1 AYVDGNAGIPQYTDE
16 KAVDPVIAALRGKV
30 SAVGDASLGKD
41 EAFAVM
47 HAGGQTFEIHIPH
60 ASGTAANPMT
70 DEAMR
75 KKFVA
80 NAAGLPLAAAE
91 AIVGLMERFEGSE
104 ARRVVASCA
113 PR

>member
-1 AYVDGNAGIPQYTDE
+1 
-16 KAVDPVIAALRGKV
+16 VIAGLRGKV

-47 HAGGQTFEIHIPH
+47 RAGGQTFEIHIPH

-80 NAAGLPLAAAE
+80 NALQSSAADRCNAVADLAMGA
-91 AIVGLMERFEGSE
+91 LSTERIGNLIKL
-104 ARRVVASCA
+104 VA
-113 PR
+113 